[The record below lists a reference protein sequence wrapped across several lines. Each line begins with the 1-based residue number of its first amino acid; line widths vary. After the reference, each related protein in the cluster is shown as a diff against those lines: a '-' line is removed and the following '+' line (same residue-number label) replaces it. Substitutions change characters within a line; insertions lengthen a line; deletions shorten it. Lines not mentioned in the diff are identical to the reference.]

1 MAYIGQGIKEGTF
14 AVLDTSGNTYNG
26 SNVTFDLGTQVGSA
40 AQLLVSHDGVIQK
53 PGTDYSLAT
62 GGTQI
67 TFSTAPASGA
77 SIFIVEISGAV
88 GGPMNRDLDGDELVL
103 DTDGD
108 TTITADTDDQIDI
121 KIAGADDFQFSANA
135 MNVLSGSTLTIDSG
149 ATITN
154 SGTANNFGA
163 STLNDL
169 TDVKVDIANFADGLL
184 IQPNSD
190 GSAPGTGTLSTA
202 TENIGIGHNTFSAL
216 TSGDYNTAYGSRAGT
231 ALNSGSENQLFGKS
245 AGAAI
250 TTGQYNHIFGM
261 NAGSQFDTESHNHAF
276 GLSALGGPI
285 AGGEYNIGIG
295 SEAGAK
301 ITSGDNNVM
310 MGYQAGE
317 DNTSGYDNVFIGYQA
332 GKSMTT
338 GYKNVCI
345 GDTVDV
351 TSDNQTSIAIGSD
364 LSSSDNNLSNRFIF
378 GKSGNI
384 VRNDFSSN
392 ANWARNSDERIKKN
406 IKDQKLG
413 LDFIND
419 LRTVTFQWKPS
430 YEIPKNLPNYNE
442 ENKMDLDVVMHGFI
456 AQEVEQ
462 VMIKHGDMD
471 FAGWTKD
478 EAKSGNEGQLQHISR
493 EMFVIPLVK
502 AVQELSTEV
511 KELKEK
517 LEDK

>member
-1 MAYIGQGIKEGTF
+1 MAFIGTP
-14 AVLDTSGNTYNG
+14 LDTRNTFQSLAGKRFDGDGSTTAFTLDVAPSSTLDIEVFVGNVRQDPNSAYTLSGTTL
-26 SNVTFDLGTQVGSA
+26 TFTGAPPSGTNNIYVVHQAKSVGTINAPDNSVNS
-40 AQLLVSHDGVIQK
+40 AQLNTALLTGATDIGANIADADLFLIDDG
-53 PGTDYSLAT
+53 A
-62 GGTQI
+62 GGTLRK
-67 TFSTAPASGA
+67 TAASR
-77 SIFIVEISGAV
+77 IKTYV
-88 GGPMNRDLDGDELVL
+88 G
-103 DTDGD
+103 
-108 TTITADTDDQIDI
+108 
-121 KIAGADDFQFSANA
+121 
-135 MNVLSGSTLTIDSG
+135 
-149 ATITN
+149 
-154 SGTANNFGA
+154 GA
-163 STLNDL
+163 STLNEL
-169 TDVKVDIANFADGLL
+169 TDVSMDITNFQNGIL
-184 IQPNSD
+184 IQSGSD
-190 GSAPGTGTLSTA
+190 GSAPTTGTLSTA
-202 TENIGIGHNTFSAL
+202 TGNVGIGHNVMKTITSGDYNVAVGHGALDALTTGQYNVAIGGDSPLGANNTGTRNIAIGNGALLQPDGENDNIAIGSDTLTGAVSGGEYNVAIGTGAGTAL
-216 TSGDYNTAYGSRAGT
+216 TSGDS
-231 ALNSGSENQLFGKS
+231 
-245 AGAAI
+245 
-250 TTGQYNHIFGM
+250 
-261 NAGSQFDTESHNHAF
+261 
-276 GLSALGGPI
+276 
-285 AGGEYNIGIG
+285 
-295 SEAGAK
+295 
-301 ITSGDNNVM
+301 NVM

-317 DNTSGYDNVFIGYQA
+317 DNTSGYDNVFVGYQA

-364 LSSSDNNLSNRFIF
+364 LSSSDNNLSNNFIF

-384 VRNDFSSN
+384 VRNQFSSN
-392 ANWARNSDERIKKN
+392 ANWARNSDERIKRN
-406 IKDQKLG
+406 IKNQKLG

-502 AVQELSTEV
+502 AVQELSAEV

-517 LEDK
+517 LENK